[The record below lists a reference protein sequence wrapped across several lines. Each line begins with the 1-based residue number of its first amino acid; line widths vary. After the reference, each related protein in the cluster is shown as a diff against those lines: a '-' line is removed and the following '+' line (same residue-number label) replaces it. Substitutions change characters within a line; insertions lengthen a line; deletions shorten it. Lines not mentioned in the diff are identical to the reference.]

1 MSRFYSYLNTASTLI
16 SQFDGTMPLAIFLKQ
31 FFAREKKFGS
41 KDRKQI
47 SSLIYNFYRVAS
59 AIVDS
64 TLEEKLLI
72 AIFLTENTSNQIL
85 ELLNPTLNEK
95 ISNSLA
101 EKFEFLGDKIVIS
114 KLFPFENELSE
125 VINKEIFR
133 ESVLI
138 QPNLFLRIRPN
149 KQEKVFKILTEANLQ
164 FKEIK
169 PNTLSLTNGS
179 KIPEGLIIDK
189 DYVVQDA
196 SSQQIG
202 EIFKPHLA
210 TLKGD
215 INLWDCCAASGG
227 KSIMLFD
234 QNPNFNLFVSDI
246 RASILVNLQERFQSA
261 GIKKYTKFVA
271 DLTEKHLALP
281 QYKFD
286 VIIADVPCT
295 GSGTWARTPEQMYY
309 FKASQIEDY
318 ALRQKEIAFNA
329 LQYLENNGL
338 LVYITCS
345 IFKKENEEV
354 VNQLINKGLEL
365 LTQETVQGFE
375 HKADS
380 LFVAV
385 LKKV

>member
-1 MSRFYSYLNTASTLI
+1 M
-16 SQFDGTMPLAIFLKQ
+16 
-31 FFAREKKFGS
+31 
-41 KDRKQI
+41 
-47 SSLIYNFYRVAS
+47 
-59 AIVDS
+59 
-64 TLEEKLLI
+64 
-72 AIFLTENTSNQIL
+72 
-85 ELLNPTLNEK
+85 
-95 ISNSLA
+95 
-101 EKFEFLGDKIVIS
+101 
-114 KLFPFENELSE
+114 
-125 VINKEIFR
+125 
-133 ESVLI
+133 
-138 QPNLFLRIRPN
+138 
-149 KQEKVFKILTEANLQ
+149 
-164 FKEIK
+164 
-169 PNTLSLTNGS
+169 
-179 KIPEGLIIDK
+179 
-189 DYVVQDA
+189 VQDA

-202 EIFKPHLA
+202 EIFKPYLA
-210 TLKGD
+210 SLKGD
-215 INLWDCCAASGG
+215 INVWDCCAASGG

-329 LQYLENNGL
+329 LQYIENNGL

-345 IFKKENEEV
+345 VFKKENEEV
-354 VNQLINKGLEL
+354 VNQLVKKGLEL
-365 LTQETVQGFE
+365 LIQETVQGFE